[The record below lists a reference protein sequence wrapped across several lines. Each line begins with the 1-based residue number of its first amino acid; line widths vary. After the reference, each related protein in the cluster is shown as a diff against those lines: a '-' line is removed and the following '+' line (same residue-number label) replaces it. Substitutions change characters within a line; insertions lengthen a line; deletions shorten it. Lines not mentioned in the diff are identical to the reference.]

1 MREVGADTAAL
12 QVRNLPLLAARED
25 HTPGEG
31 IAALRVDQT
40 IALQQLQGMA
50 LVGEMTP
57 QIPPGGV
64 ADAELFDQSRIVHS
78 ALFEIPE
85 RLGVARE
92 LLLIEDSGLLP
103 RVGSAGRNSLLLEIS
118 QALRKGEMQGQL
130 DKANQIAA
138 LSTAVAVEEIFPGI
152 DIERRPAFRV

>member
-1 MREVGADTAAL
+1 
-12 QVRNLPLLAARED
+12 
-25 HTPGEG
+25 
-31 IAALRVDQT
+31 
-40 IALQQLQGMA
+40 
-50 LVGEMTP
+50 MTP

-64 ADAELFDQSRIVHS
+64 ADAELFDQSGIVHS
-78 ALFEIPE
+78 APFEIAE
-85 RLGVARE
+85 RLGVAWE
-92 LLLIEDSGLLP
+92 LLLIEGNGLLP